1 MTDSSRRPD
10 GMPLPGARVHDIE
23 TPVLV
28 VDLDALEHN
37 IRTAAA
43 RFAGTGARLRPHV
56 KNHKSPA
63 IAHLQLAAGT
73 AGGVCAA
80 KVSEAEA
87 MVDAGVRQVLV
98 ANQVVTPAKLRRLA
112 ALALRA
118 DVMVAVDDAE
128 HVRRIAD
135 GARALGA
142 TIGAVI
148 EVNTSMRRAGIRHVE
163 QAAALAHT
171 IAGTPGVR
179 FRGIMSHQT
188 IDGSPDRET
197 RYLKAREYFGRV
209 LAVKRAIEE
218 AGIPV
223 EIVSTGETWSYD
235 AAADTPGVTEVECG
249 TYVFMEVPY
258 TFMREFRIAARVLG
272 TVISTP
278 SATIAIGDVPMD
290 AIGAPDGVPTL
301 EGMPGVHV
309 RAVTLEHTVLESDGP
324 MPLRAGDRFALLT
337 HQQDVTMNRWDRYVV
352 ARGDRVVEV
361 WEVTARGCTN

>member
-1 MTDSSRRPD
+1 MTI
-10 GMPLPGARVHDIE
+10 PLPGTRVASLE

-28 VDLDALEHN
+28 VDMDALEHN

-43 RFAGTGARLRPHV
+43 RFEGSGVRLRPHV
-56 KNHKSPA
+56 KNHKAAA

-73 AGGVCAA
+73 VGGVCAA

-98 ANQVVTPAKLRRLA
+98 ANQVVTPAKIWRLA

-118 DVMVAVDDAE
+118 DVLVAVDDAE
-128 HVRRIAD
+128 HVRRIAE
-135 GARALGA
+135 GAQAIGA

-163 QAAALAHT
+163 QAPALAHT
-171 IAGTPGVR
+171 IAGTPGLR

-188 IDGSPDRET
+188 IDGFPDRET

-209 LAVKRAIEE
+209 LAVKRAIED
-218 AGIPV
+218 AGLPV

-235 AAADTPGVTEVECG
+235 VAADTPGITEVECG

-272 TVISTP
+272 SVISTP
-278 SATIAIGDVPMD
+278 SASIAIGDVPMD
-290 AIGAPDGVPTL
+290 AIGAPNGVPTV
-301 EGMPGVHV
+301 EDIQGVRV

-324 MPLRAGDRFALLT
+324 MPLCAGDRFALLT

-352 ARGDRVVEV
+352 ARAGTVVDV
-361 WEVTARGCTN
+361 WEVTARGCAN